1 VHLLYDLLLIGKVLS
16 CAAAAADWLKNK
28 SGIGGLIRTSFLF
41 AGSIGSEFVIVSLGL
56 TCMIDRCFD
65 SRMQLNVQLL
75 SEGPSRNSTISS
87 FGVAKV
93 NFFSE
98 RTLPCIDSTL
108 LRLVA

>member
-16 CAAAAADWLKNK
+16 CAAAAADWLKYK
-28 SGIGGLIRTSFLF
+28 SGIGRLIRTSFLF

-75 SEGPSRNSTISS
+75 SEGPSRNSTARFVSCDDLKIDCHEI
-87 FGVAKV
+87 GVYC
-93 NFFSE
+93 E
-98 RTLPCIDSTL
+98 W
-108 LRLVA
+108 